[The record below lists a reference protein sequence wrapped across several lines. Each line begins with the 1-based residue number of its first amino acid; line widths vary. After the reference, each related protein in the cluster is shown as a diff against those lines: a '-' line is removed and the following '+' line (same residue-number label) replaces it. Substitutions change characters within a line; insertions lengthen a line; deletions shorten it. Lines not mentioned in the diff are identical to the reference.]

1 MIIIISQCNNIIYWL
16 ISVVSDRQCRPCQS
30 GWLPNAN
37 NCYAYNDAIPAN
49 RKTWEEARE
58 DCRGKNS
65 TLAVVHTEAEKV
77 NLGL

>member
-1 MIIIISQCNNIIYWL
+1 MIISQCSNIMYWL
-16 ISVVSDRQCRPCQS
+16 ISVISDRQCSPCQM

-37 NCYAYNDAIPAN
+37 NCYVYHNAQPAD

-58 DCRGKNS
+58 NCRGKNS
-65 TLAVVHTEAEKV
+65 DLAVVHTEAEKV